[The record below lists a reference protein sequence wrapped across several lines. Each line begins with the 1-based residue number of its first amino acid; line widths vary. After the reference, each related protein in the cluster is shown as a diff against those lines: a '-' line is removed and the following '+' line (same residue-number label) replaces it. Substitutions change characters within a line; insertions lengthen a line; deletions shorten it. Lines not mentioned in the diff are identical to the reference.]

1 MKKCGVYV
9 RIRSNDPTYEHY
21 MCKMRKIA
29 KENRL
34 EICQVYRDDGEFNN
48 RDRLEE
54 MARDIV
60 KGYFSEILTK
70 NFTSFGNDGAQ
81 MFNTVYVLKKLGVT
95 KIHTYFESFDLSIK
109 LLYISQMILEDFI
122 HFVEGTSSD
131 AKGYVHGPFD
141 FYFMCKKYETEL
153 ENFSKA

>member
-9 RIRSNDPTYEHY
+9 RIRSNHSSYEHY
-21 MCKMRKIA
+21 MRKMRKIA

-60 KGYFSEILTK
+60 TCYFSEILTK
-70 NFTSFGNDGAQ
+70 NFTSFGNNGAQ
-81 MFNTVYVLKKLGVT
+81 MFNTVDVLKKIGVT
-95 KIHTYFESFDLSIK
+95 KIHTSSESFDLSIK
-109 LLYISQMILEDFI
+109 LLYIPQMILEDFI

-141 FYFMCKKYETEL
+141 FYSMCKQYETEL
-153 ENFSKA
+153 EIFSIV